1 MSVIKE
7 AMDTIFK
14 RFGDDH
20 DNLNELVI
28 SINKR
33 FKAGDK
39 DLEKTIKVISNRFAE
54 DKKAIE
60 ELIKVNNRQVK
71 VITDLTNRLKDLEL
85 ETYLLR
91 DGKEDE

>member
-7 AMDTIFK
+7 AMD
-14 RFGDDH
+14 
-20 DNLNELVI
+20 
-28 SINKR
+28 
-33 FKAGDK
+33 
-39 DLEKTIKVISNRFAE
+39 NRFAE